1 MPDPS
6 DGTDID
12 SSFATPQELAYR
24 RGYAKSLIEQAQ
36 GNIPGPAVSPFQGI
50 GGVVQALAGR
60 RMLDSAAQAE
70 RYNNAQAAKQSPGTP
85 GGDVGG
91 GPLSQPPPGQAM
103 GYNDDVSK
111 LMPAIASQE
120 GTGSY
125 DQLGPPTKD
134 GDRAYG
140 KYQVMGKNIGPW
152 SQQILGTSLTPEQ
165 FLKNPTAQET
175 VAKAKLSE
183 YNTKYGPV
191 GAAKAWFAGP
201 GGMNNPGATDVNGT
215 SVGQYGANVS
225 KALGFSGDPATGGP
239 AGGAGAPTAPG
250 AGGVGPLAYKP
261 PVGPSGGLPGPN
273 MAPAGMGAADQ
284 PSGTLPTRPQVTR
297 QQFEA
302 TMANPN
308 ASAEQKQAV
317 WGMYYGQNQPLQVQG
332 PYGSTIVVNPR
343 DPSQRWVLPPAL
355 EKGIKTVGPISKPT
369 YQAIIPPGSSVGPPN
384 IQTIDPSNGAGPQSS
399 AAPMSAPAPAA
410 PGQPATRSAS
420 ASTLD
425 AVPSTLTSDE
435 QKVVE
440 TGEPLKYAEAETGTA
455 NDGLPPEIT
464 QGKSAPVQPVAATEG
479 PLAVPPPG
487 SPGVRTAQA
496 GPAPDVDAG
505 DAADLQYLQD
515 MDVKKS
521 AREEGNKL
529 SLANADKYYTGVS
542 DQAQQAAA
550 NSAQYD
556 EASKIV
562 NSPDFYSG
570 IGSGVVQFIK
580 RAKTALGGDPA
591 AAGAMDT
598 FEKLRNSLNL
608 GSLRT
613 QLGGLGQIRLAE
625 VNMVDRANANLDNS
639 VAANKALVLMGQAIN
654 NRVIQAGQMAN
665 DYVSAHGGVADQTL
679 RNRLFNYYKNQP
691 LMSDDQIKQFDNL
704 ITTEAARQKQGA
716 GPLVNSPPG
725 SPAATGGRA
734 PPPPPG
740 FR

>member
-12 SSFATPQELAYR
+12 SSFATPQELAFR

-60 RMLDSAAQAE
+60 RMLDNAAQAE
-70 RYNNAQAAKQSPGTP
+70 RYNNAQAAKQSPGAP

-91 GPLSQPPPGQAM
+91 GPLSATPPGQVM
-103 GYNDDVSK
+103 GYSDDVSK
-111 LMPAIASQE
+111 LMPAIASEE

-125 DQLGPPTKD
+125 NQLGNPTKD

-152 SQQILGTSLTPEQ
+152 SQEILGTPLTPEQ
-165 FLKNPTAQET
+165 FLNNPSAQEA

-201 GGMNNPGATDVNGT
+201 GGMNNPNATDVNGT

-225 KALGFSGDPATGGP
+225 KALGFSGDPAS
-239 AGGAGAPTAPG
+239 APTGAADTGSAPG

-261 PVGPSGGLPGPN
+261 PMGPSGGLPGPS

-308 ASAEQKQAV
+308 ASPEQKQAV

-355 EKGIKTVGPISKPT
+355 QAGTKTVGPITKPT
-369 YQAIIPPGSSVGPPN
+369 FNAIIPPGSSVGPPN
-384 IQTIDPSNGAGPQSS
+384 IQTITPGAAPGPQSS
-399 AAPMSAPAPAA
+399 AAPASGPAPAA

-425 AVPSTLTSDE
+425 SVPPTLTSEE
-435 QKVVE
+435 QKAVE
-440 TGEPLKYAEAETGTA
+440 TGEPLKYAEADTGVKT
-455 NDGLPPEIT
+455 DGLPPEIT
-464 QGKSAPVQPVAATEG
+464 QGKSAPVQPVAAEG

-487 SPGVRTAQA
+487 SPGVRTTQA

-505 DAADLQYLQD
+505 DAADLQYLQN
-515 MDVKKS
+515 MDVTKA
-521 AREEGNKL
+521 AREKGNEL

-665 DYVSAHGGVADQTL
+665 DYVAAHGGVADQTL

-704 ITTEAARQKQGA
+704 ITTEATRNKQGA

-725 SPAATGGRA
+725 ASTSKAPA
-734 PPPPPG
+734 PPPG
-740 FR
+740 FK